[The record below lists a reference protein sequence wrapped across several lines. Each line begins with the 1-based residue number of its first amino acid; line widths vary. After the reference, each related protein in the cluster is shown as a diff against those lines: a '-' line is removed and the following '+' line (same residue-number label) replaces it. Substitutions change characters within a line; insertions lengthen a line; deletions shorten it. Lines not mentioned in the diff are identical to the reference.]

1 MLRIF
6 VYGTLKRGFSNHALM
21 RNPISHNDA
30 AFIGTYRTLHANH
43 PVRDGVPDLIPGQGH
58 RIRGELYTVT
68 SVGLEPLDYLEGV
81 AVAHYERL
89 PIRVVGKRDG
99 VLL

>member
-30 AFIGTYRTLHANH
+30 AFIGTYRTLHAYP
-43 PVRDGVPDLIPGQGH
+43 PVRDGVPYLINLPGRGH

-68 SVGLEPLDYLEGV
+68 GAGLEPLDDLEGV
-81 AVAHYERL
+81 AVAHYDRYRFE
-89 PIRVVGKRDG
+89 
-99 VLL
+99 